1 MEESS
6 HPDRRFLI
14 NEIGSMTFAFEGF
27 IYLFTGLI
35 IILLYLIK
43 KKEIPGLSH
52 DIIPELD
59 KETFLDFKRLL
70 ETSYERTLY
79 LGVAF
84 LFLAYVTFSNLS
96 FDIKAFCILAVIGLF
111 IYNIPP
117 RNRTMKILVSSG
129 ISLKTI
135 KSRGVRL

>member
-1 MEESS
+1 
-6 HPDRRFLI
+6 
-14 NEIGSMTFAFEGF
+14 MTFQLEGF
-27 IYLFTGLI
+27 VYLFAGLVI
-35 IILLYLIK
+35 IFLYFIK
-43 KKEIPGLSH
+43 KKGISVLSH
-52 DIIPELD
+52 DIIPEFD
-59 KETFLDFKRLL
+59 EGAFLDFKSLL

-79 LGVAF
+79 LGIAF

-96 FDIKAFCILAVIGLF
+96 FDIKAFCILAVIGVF

-117 RNRTMKILVSSG
+117 RNKAMKILISSG